1 MGFRKPQDNR
11 VEHRLRRIEAQLHDI
26 VLLLEHQ
33 TSAGE
38 AGEHSVDDR
47 AEIALREVFRELEAE
62 QQDIQISLR
71 QIPAANDCLK

>member
-38 AGEHSVDDR
+38 CDTDDR

-62 QQDIQISLR
+62 QQDIQLSLSAM
-71 QIPAANDCLK
+71 PAANDGDR

>member
-38 AGEHSVDDR
+38 AGGCDTDDC

-62 QQDIQISLR
+62 QQDIQLSLSAM
-71 QIPAANDCLK
+71 PAANDGDR